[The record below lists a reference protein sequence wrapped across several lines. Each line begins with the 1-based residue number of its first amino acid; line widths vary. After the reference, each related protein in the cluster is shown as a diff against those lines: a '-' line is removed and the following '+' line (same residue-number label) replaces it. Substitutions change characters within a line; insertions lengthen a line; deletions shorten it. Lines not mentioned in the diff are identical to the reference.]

1 MNSTEQS
8 PLPGPAPGLA
18 CAYLPH
24 FALQLLGRR
33 DPACLQH
40 PAVVVSEDRPQGL
53 VREANRLAQAAR
65 ILPGMRYAAA
75 LALCADLRA
84 GVIEEEQE
92 LAAAGELVE
101 RLRRLSPRI
110 EPSSEEPGVFW
121 LDTSGLSGLWPDLQR
136 WAEAV
141 RDELAVAG
149 LVGAVAI
156 GWSRFAVYAI
166 ARQLRGVLLLA
177 DPQEEAQRLA
187 QVRLAALGAALG
199 LPPGLR
205 DTLALLGIHTL
216 GQFLRLP
223 PEDLR
228 ERYGKPAWLLH
239 CRARDQLTEPLRP
252 DLPAPPLQLHRDVEP
267 PDDQRDRLLFIAKGL
282 LVELLKTAAAQHN
295 SVAVLH
301 LRLELERPW
310 RNRQRDSSAPAPR
323 RDSATP
329 PGLPDAQLINTQ
341 VQTAEPSL
349 YEPQW
354 IDLLRLRLDALVLP
368 ARVERLGLRA
378 QVVPATAH
386 QLRLWQ
392 LLAEAGGL
400 ARRDL
405 LAATEALTKLGAAL
419 GDHAVLRAEPRPAH
433 LPEAR
438 FRWLP
443 WQGPLP
449 AARVPQPQDQLPTQ
463 HSAQLLPPRPLM
475 RRWFS
480 KPQPLPSRPKHEPD
494 GWLLADWRQ
503 GAVAKLWGPFKLSGG
518 WWTREV
524 RRDYWYVLTERGD
537 LLWVFYD
544 HVRKLWFLQGIV
556 S

>member
-1 MNSTEQS
+1 MSTEQPNS
-8 PLPGPAPGLA
+8 DRPGPLGEQNPVLA

-53 VREANRLAQAAR
+53 VREANRLARAAR

-84 GVIEEEQE
+84 GVVQEEQE
-92 LAAAGELVE
+92 RAAASELVK
-101 RLRRLSPRI
+101 RLRRLSPRV

-121 LDTSGLSGLWPDLQR
+121 LDASGLGGLWPDLQH

-141 RDELAVAG
+141 REELAAAG
-149 LVGAVAI
+149 MLGAVAV

-177 DPQEEAQRLA
+177 DLQDETQRLA
-187 QVRLAALGAALG
+187 QVGLAALGASLG
-199 LPPGLR
+199 MPPSLR
-205 DTLALLGIHTL
+205 DALALLGIHTL

-228 ERYGKPAWLLH
+228 ERYGESAWLLH
-239 CRARDQLTEPLRP
+239 RRARDQLIEPLRP
-252 DLPAPPLQLHRDVEP
+252 DLPPPPLQLHRDVEP

-282 LVELLKTAAAQHN
+282 LVELLKTAAAQHY

-310 RNRQRDSSAPAPR
+310 HNRQRDGGPPAPK
-323 RDSATP
+323 RDAAAASVLP
-329 PGLPDAQLINTQ
+329 PGQLIHAQL
-341 VQTAEPSL
+341 QTAEPSL

-354 IDLLRLRLDALVLP
+354 LALLRLRLDALELP

-378 QVVPATAH
+378 EVAPATAH
-386 QLRLWQ
+386 QLQLWQ

-405 LAATEALTKLGAAL
+405 QAATEALTKLCAAL
-419 GDHAVLRAEPRPAH
+419 GDQAVLRAEPRPAH

-438 FRWLP
+438 FRWMP
-443 WQGPLP
+443 WQGSLP
-449 AARVPQPQDQLPTQ
+449 AARVPPAQQPQL
-463 HSAQLLPPRPLM
+463 SRPLM

-556 S
+556 N

>member
-1 MNSTEQS
+1 MRAGTEDSSPQS
-8 PLPGPAPGLA
+8 PVEGSAPVLA

-53 VREANRLAQAAR
+53 VREANRLARAAR

-84 GVIEEEQE
+84 GVVEEEQE
-92 LAAAGELVE
+92 LAAAAELCE

-110 EPSSEEPGVFW
+110 EPSGQEPGVFW
-121 LDTSGLSGLWPDLQR
+121 LDASGLGGLWPDLQR

-141 RDELAVAG
+141 KEDLAAAG
-149 LVGAVAI
+149 LQGAVAV

-166 ARQLRGVLLLA
+166 ARQLRGVLLLP
-177 DPQEEAQRLA
+177 DQQTESEKLA

-199 LPPGLR
+199 MPPNLR
-205 DTLALLGIHTL
+205 DALALLGIHTL

-228 ERYGKPAWLLH
+228 ERYGEAAWLLH
-239 CRARDQLTEPLRP
+239 RRARDQLIEPLRP

-282 LVELLKTAAAQHN
+282 LVDLLKTAAAQHN

-310 RNRQRDSSAPAPR
+310 RNRQRDGGTLATKRDTTAAPAL
-323 RDSATP
+323 P
-329 PGLPDAQLINTQ
+329 PGQLIHTQ

-354 IDLLRLRLDALVLP
+354 IDLLRLRLDALELP

-378 QVVPATAH
+378 EVIPATAH

-405 LAATEALTKLGAAL
+405 QAATEALTKLAAAL

-433 LPEAR
+433 LPEGR

-449 AARVPQPQDQLPTQ
+449 AARVAHKPQLP
-463 HSAQLLPPRPLM
+463 APLPPLM

-503 GAVAKLWGPFKLSGG
+503 GAVAKLWGPFKISGG

-556 S
+556 N